1 MLIPIICFTCGLPL
15 SDKED
20 MYIELKTKQEKEFGE
35 NVDYRTILE
44 SLDIKNDCCKMHFIT
59 SMVFTDYY

>member
-20 MYIELKTKQEKEFGE
+20 IYMELKTKEEKEKGE
-35 NVDYRTILE
+35 NTNYKAILE
-44 SLDIKNDCCKMHFIT
+44 SLDIKNDCCKMHFVS
-59 SMVFTDYY
+59 SMIFTDHY